1 MKVTAPISV
10 AMLAVTALA
19 MPVDTEQH
27 PIAVEGSGSS
37 AVEAA
42 ATPVQTKPSASKAQ
56 ASAID
61 SEELTASLKAIFNE
75 QEVPKDGRACFCANG
90 SICCNTGKGLDCTQ
104 GLCGI

>member
-42 ATPVQTKPSASKAQ
+42 AKP
-56 ASAID
+56 
-61 SEELTASLKAIFNE
+61 AIFNE

>member
-27 PIAVEGSGSS
+27 PIAVEASHGSS
-37 AVEAA
+37 AAEAA
-42 ATPVQTKPSASKAQ
+42 PTRVPAKPSADKVQ
-56 ASAID
+56 AAID

-75 QEVPKDGRACFCANG
+75 QEMPKDGRACFCANG